1 MRLVNNFPQFF
12 PQFNELMS
20 VIQQT
25 IYHWQFFPG
34 LYLFLLCAKKESQK
48 DPYLTTGKKR
58 FQCLPRGGQH
68 KRHQKKTLQ
77 ILWLTISSNHFRKI
91 TKIFLVTE
99 TAIIVSSRNEAEV
112 LDSLKGES
120 NALQSFKEMP
130 ADVTSHSLHASKSTS
145 KNGKTFFKNIFKRLY
160 QWRRSPA

>member
-1 MRLVNNFPQFF
+1 MTFHSFSLSLTNLRLWSSRQFITGSSS
-12 PQFNELMS
+12 QVFNCFCFER
-20 VIQQT
+20 
-25 IYHWQFFPG
+25 
-34 LYLFLLCAKKESQK
+34 KKKSQR
-48 DPYLTTGKKR
+48 DPHLTNKKR
-58 FQCLPRGGQH
+58 FQCPPRGGQH